1 MAITNRDTIKTWF
14 ETGDYPT
21 QQQFADAWDSY
32 WNKLEGI
39 PISAVT
45 GLSTVL
51 NALQPNLPIV
61 GDVAGNGTVVLP
73 AGKLILCIVLYAAS
87 ASGEVM
93 LGATAGASDW
103 ATVELPNTTDE
114 QTQILLRRTAVA
126 TTLHFTSTLNFSY
139 AIYTL

>member
-1 MAITNRDTIKTWF
+1 MAIVNRDTIKTWF

-32 WNKLEGI
+32 WSKLEGI

-61 GDVAGNGTVVLP
+61 GDVTGSGTVLLP
-73 AGKLILCIVLYAAS
+73 NARLVLCIVLYGAS
-87 ASGEVM
+87 AAGEV
-93 LGATAGASDW
+93 LIGAAAGADDW
-103 ATVELPNTTDE
+103 AAVELPNTTDE
-114 QTQILLRRTAVA
+114 QTQLLLRRAA
-126 TTLHFTSTLNFSY
+126 ANTTLHFTSTLNFSY